1 MKINMEV
8 VRKEKKI
15 LRKIIFLYLISR
27 KYEKK
32 SYIIKLVNSF
42 YIFKLFNFYIMER
55 NKRNEFE

>member
-42 YIFKLFNFYIMER
+42 YIFKLFNFYIMEK
-55 NKRNEFE
+55 NK